1 VSRITLPVLL
11 VHHRDDGCKVCPF
24 QEAVALKN
32 KLSASSKVNFV
43 EVQGG
48 DPPQSGPCKAMS
60 YHGFLG
66 REDLVVRVIA
76 DWIAGKQVP
85 AQIGN

>member
-1 VSRITLPVLL
+1 M
-11 VHHRDDGCKVCPF
+11 
-24 QEAVALKN
+24 ALKN
-32 KLSASSKVNFV
+32 KLSGSSKVNFI

-66 REDLVVRVIA
+66 REDQVVRVIA
-76 DWIAGKQVP
+76 DWIAGKPVP